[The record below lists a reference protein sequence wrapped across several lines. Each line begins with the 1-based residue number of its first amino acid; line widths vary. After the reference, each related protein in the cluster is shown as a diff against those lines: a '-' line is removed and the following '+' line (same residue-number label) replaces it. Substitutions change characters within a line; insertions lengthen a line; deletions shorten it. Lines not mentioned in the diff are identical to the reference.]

1 MRSLYPALAVL
12 ALFAAAPPARAQQPI
27 TIGDGSVCID
37 GGDEELT
44 PVAGRPRVHER
55 AMTFFGMVVERPGP
69 KDKCSPAPPT
79 CESDFCVVYQRPPRN
94 VTVRFREAGVTRE
107 IKVTIE
113 RGKVTM
119 ETPDDLDTNF
129 ERDNARGRRRLMR
142 RKATGI
148 ESIVIE
154 YNKGP
159 RTTIDCTGGCR
170 MTIWPPVS
178 RQAAE

>member
-1 MRSLYPALAVL
+1 MKSLYPAVAVL
-12 ALFAAAPPARAQQPI
+12 ALFAAAPVVRAQQPI

-37 GGDEELT
+37 GGDEELA
-44 PVAGRPRVHER
+44 PAAGRPRVHER
-55 AMTFFGMVVERPGP
+55 AMTFFGMVVERPGA
-69 KDKCSPAPPT
+69 KDKCAPAPPT

-94 VTVRFREAGVTRE
+94 VTVRFREGDATRE
-107 IKVTIE
+107 IRVTIE
-113 RGKVTM
+113 RNRVTM
-119 ETPDDLDTNF
+119 ETPDELDANF
-129 ERDNARGRRRLMR
+129 ERDAARGRRRLVR

-154 YNKGP
+154 YAKGP
-159 RTTIDCTGGCR
+159 TTTIDCTGGCR